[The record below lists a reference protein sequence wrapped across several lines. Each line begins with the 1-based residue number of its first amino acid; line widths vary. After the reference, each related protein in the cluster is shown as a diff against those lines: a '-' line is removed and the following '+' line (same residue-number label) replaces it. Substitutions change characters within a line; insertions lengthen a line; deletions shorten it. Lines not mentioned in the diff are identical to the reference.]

1 VLSFYIHHYFNYT
14 IVIVESDLLIAFC
27 LCQLKYNDNLLTVQF
42 VHGKAEPPKEMFNY
56 DAQLSPSGSV
66 PKGNYH
72 NKQPFYSFESP
83 VLNNE
88 YDFILPSGRGSA
100 PKGNYQN
107 KQPFY
112 SFESPV
118 LNNESNFIRLRS
130 TYTIING
137 VRKLLF
143 DIYFLLFSC

>member
-72 NKQPFYSFESP
+72 NKQPFYSS
-83 VLNNE
+83 
-88 YDFILPSGRGSA
+88 
-100 PKGNYQN
+100 
-107 KQPFY
+107 
-112 SFESPV
+112 ESPV

-137 VRKLLF
+137 VRKFLF
-143 DIYFLLFSC
+143 HIYFLLFSC